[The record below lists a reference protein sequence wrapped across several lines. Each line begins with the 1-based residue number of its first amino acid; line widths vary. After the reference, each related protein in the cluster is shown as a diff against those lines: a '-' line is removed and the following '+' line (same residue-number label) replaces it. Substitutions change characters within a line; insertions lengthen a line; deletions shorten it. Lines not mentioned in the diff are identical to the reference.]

1 MHVKEKGCSL
11 GVAANGNLKGKHGY
25 PVYFHQRDSVQK
37 EEGRASKGEVH
48 SVHNKKKEGL
58 KKINIDKLKR
68 KLIKR

>member
-1 MHVKEKGCSL
+1 MPPRG
-11 GVAANGNLKGKHGY
+11 A
-25 PVYFHQRDSVQK
+25 
-37 EEGRASKGEVH
+37 VH